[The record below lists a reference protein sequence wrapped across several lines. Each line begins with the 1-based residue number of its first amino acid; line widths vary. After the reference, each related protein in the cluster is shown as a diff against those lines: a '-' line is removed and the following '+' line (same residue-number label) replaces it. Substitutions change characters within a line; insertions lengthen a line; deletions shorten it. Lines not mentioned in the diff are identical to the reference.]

1 MNLENLSERELV
13 NLLEHQKRILFLVT
27 QPIYGF
33 EKYSSQT
40 IQSLINEA
48 LDNILIIQ
56 KELERR
62 KNEKDNHWTNKA
74 IAW

>member
-1 MNLENLSERELV
+1 MDFKNLSERELI

-27 QPIYGF
+27 QPVYGF

-48 LDNILIIQ
+48 LDNLLLLQ
-56 KELERR
+56 TELERR
-62 KNEKDNHWTNKA
+62 KHEKDNQ
-74 IAW
+74 

>member
-1 MNLENLSERELV
+1 MDFKNLSERELI

-27 QPIYGF
+27 QPAYGF

-48 LDNILIIQ
+48 LDNILLIQ
-56 KELERR
+56 TELERR
-62 KNEKDNHWTNKA
+62 KHEKDNQ
-74 IAW
+74 